1 MYQQGAESRRRHFR
15 LCSSQQ
21 VYQSRRANFM
31 IIDSSTE
38 LRNHVYE
45 YALDDLRDRSR
56 YRTVDHRTM
65 HRHEVPRH
73 SALDWRGL
81 TQACQVIRK
90 EFRPSYLAAKS
101 VAVSITH
108 VLDYLNAYYPTT
120 GASTPLSQTAQ
131 GEIIIII
138 VDMRD
143 KTKLGPKRMHPAVL
157 EKPTPK
163 AHDLLP
169 MLKRCMVTFNL
180 DISFAA
186 DLTAS
191 YRGLDS
197 YNASCARNFDVW
209 FRAHRDEWKTAISK
223 DLQKINFRYHAMS
236 SMELVFKMYS
246 TQSWVVEVIEDTKVH
261 SEGREAYYSALGFRD
276 TGHLAHPAVLQ
287 E

>member
-1 MYQQGAESRRRHFR
+1 
-15 LCSSQQ
+15 
-21 VYQSRRANFM
+21 
-31 IIDSSTE
+31 
-38 LRNHVYE
+38 
-45 YALDDLRDRSR
+45 
-56 YRTVDHRTM
+56 M

-90 EFRPSYLAAKS
+90 EFRASYLAAKS

-108 VLDYLNAYYPTT
+108 VLDYLNTYYPITNAGT
-120 GASTPLSQTAQ
+120 SLSQTAQ

-143 KTKLGPKRMHPAVL
+143 KIKVGPKRTQPAVL
-157 EKPTPK
+157 VKPALK
-163 AHDLLP
+163 AHDLHP
-169 MLKRCMVTFNL
+169 MLKRCMLTFNI

-191 YRGLDS
+191 YGGLDS
-197 YNASCARNFDVW
+197 YNASCARNFNVW
-209 FRAHRDEWKTAISK
+209 FRTHRDEWKAAISK
-223 DLQKINFRYHAMS
+223 DLQKINFRYHTMS
-236 SMELVFKMYS
+236 SMELLFQTYS
-246 TQSWVVEVIEDTKVH
+246 TQSWVAEVVEDTKVQ

-276 TGHLAHPAVLQ
+276 SGHLAHPVVLQ